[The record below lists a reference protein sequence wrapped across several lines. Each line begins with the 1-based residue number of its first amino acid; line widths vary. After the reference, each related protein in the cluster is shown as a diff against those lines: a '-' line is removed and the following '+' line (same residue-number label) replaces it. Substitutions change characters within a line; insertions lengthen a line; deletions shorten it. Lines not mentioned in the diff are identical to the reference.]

1 MAFWHH
7 KIGGGGLPIPP
18 YEAYAETHKKS
29 SNQRKKGV
37 KRPLKKTARTIGE
50 CYTADSYRRAIT
62 RACEKAEIPVWTP
75 YQLRHNYGDRVD
87 KEFDRN
93 TARAALGHADFDA
106 TEWYVESDLSLVE
119 QVARQIG

>member
-1 MAFWHH
+1 MAFRCHRA
-7 KIGGGGLPIPP
+7 GGAGYLFPP
-18 YEAYAETHKKS
+18 YEAYIETHKKS
-29 SNQRKKGV
+29 SNQHIRGV
-37 KRPLKKTARTIGE
+37 KRPTKGTARAIGE
-50 CYTADSYRRAIT
+50 CYTADSYRRAVT

-75 YQLRHNYGDRVD
+75 YQLRHNYGDKVD

-93 TARAALGHADFDA
+93 TARAALGHSDFDA

>member
-1 MAFWHH
+1 M
-7 KIGGGGLPIPP
+7 
-18 YEAYAETHKKS
+18 
-29 SNQRKKGV
+29 RGV
-37 KRPLKKTARTIGE
+37 KRPPKRTARAIGE
-50 CYTADSYRRAIT
+50 CYTADSYRRAVT

-75 YQLRHNYGDRVD
+75 YQLRHNYGDKVD

-93 TARAALGHADFDA
+93 TARAALGHSDFDA

>member
-1 MAFWHH
+1 MAFRCHRA
-7 KIGGGGLPIPP
+7 GGAGYLFPP
-18 YEAYAETHKKS
+18 YEAYIETHKKS
-29 SNQRKKGV
+29 SNQHMRGV
-37 KRPLKKTARTIGE
+37 KRPPKRTARAIGK
-50 CYTADSYRRAIT
+50 CYTADSYRRAVT

-75 YQLRHNYGDRVD
+75 YQLRHNYGDKVD

-93 TARAALGHADFDA
+93 TARAALGHSDFDA

>member
-1 MAFWHH
+1 MAFRCHRA
-7 KIGGGGLPIPP
+7 GGAGYLFTP
-18 YEAYAETHKKS
+18 YEAYIETHKKS
-29 SNQRKKGV
+29 SNQHMRGV
-37 KRPLKKTARTIGE
+37 KRPPKRTARAIGE
-50 CYTADSYRRAIT
+50 CYTADSYRRAVT

-75 YQLRHNYGDRVD
+75 YQLRHNYGDKVD

-93 TARAALGHADFDA
+93 TARAALGHSDFDA